1 MSKSKYVIG
10 IKRIRDY
17 SGKPVKEPFLCYA
30 SYDKYADHWST
41 GYPVF
46 DNELNHAITFNSVE
60 EVEEKFKAWSKGL
73 IGFKSDDYDLSSL
86 AIMQVAILPKKKS
99 RFSHIHD

>member
-17 SGKPVKEPFLCYA
+17 SSKPVKESFLCYA

-60 EVEEKFKAWSKGL
+60 EAEEKFKAWAEGL
-73 IGFKSDDYDLSSL
+73 IGFKSDYYDLDSL
-86 AIMQVAILPKKKS
+86 AIMQVAIVHKKKL
-99 RFSHIHD
+99 RFSHIHN

>member
-1 MSKSKYVIG
+1 MSKDKYVIG

-17 SGKPVKEPFLCYA
+17 SGELAKEPFLCYA
-30 SYDKYADHWST
+30 SYDKYAGSGST

-60 EVEEKFKAWSKGL
+60 EAEEKFKAWSKGL
-73 IGFKSDDYDLSSL
+73 IGFRSDDYDLSSL
-86 AIMQVAILPKKKS
+86 VIMQVAIVPKKKL
-99 RFSHIHD
+99 RFSHIHN